1 MFSPESEAW
10 LTHEDRERLEDW
22 SWVLSIST
30 RGERTFLG
38 RGAVLGGLGPG
49 SQGAGACLRL
59 GGGVMHFRVE
69 LSMMAVTRVLIG
81 VLLRYCGAWRGLE
94 PGLGPAM
101 DSVREGLVKCAEARW
116 EHAVVERDMPRP
128 EILAPPPLTGDL
140 ERKHNQILFPF
151 YRSVMFW
158 RKVVFGTTNSQPS
171 TLFGEIFKLS
181 IYVPSSPDT
190 EYSSLHFDIS
200 HSNFSL
206 LYLAK
211 KEDTPLSTDPPISE
225 RLRRIPP
232 NTPEAESNSAAV
244 RSTGWLA
251 ILSTSSRSSVEDL
264 VLDTKAVSM
273 RVCRGLG
280 LRLSEAFIPLC
291 VNGRGR
297 N

>member
-81 VLLRYCGAWRGLE
+81 VLLRYCGACRGLE
-94 PGLGPAM
+94 PGLGPAI

-200 HSNFSL
+200 HSNSSL
-206 LYLAK
+206 PCQEGGHA
-211 KEDTPLSTDPPISE
+211 SVHGSAH
-225 RLRRIPP
+225 LR
-232 NTPEAESNSAAV
+232 AAPAH
-244 RSTGWLA
+244 SPQHAGA
-251 ILSTSSRSSVEDL
+251 
-264 VLDTKAVSM
+264 
-273 RVCRGLG
+273 RVKL
-280 LRLSEAFIPLC
+280 
-291 VNGRGR
+291 GRGPEHGVVGDPVHLVQVLGR
-297 N
+297 GPRAGHEGGLHESLSRPRPAPL

>member
-1 MFSPESEAW
+1 M
-10 LTHEDRERLEDW
+10 
-22 SWVLSIST
+22 LSIST

-49 SQGAGACLRL
+49 SRGAGACLRL

-94 PGLGPAM
+94 PGLGPAR
-101 DSVREGLVKCAEARW
+101 DSVREGLVKWAEARW

-128 EILAPPPLTGDL
+128 DILAPPPLTGDL

-158 RKVVFGTTNSQPS
+158 RKVVFGTTQTPNQAHYSEKYSSSQFTSPAPQ
-171 TLFGEIFKLS
+171 TLNILLS
-181 IYVPSSPDT
+181 ILIFLTLTP
-190 EYSSLHFDIS
+190 
-200 HSNFSL
+200 
-206 LYLAK
+206 LYLAR
-211 KEDTPLSTDPPISE
+211 KEDTPLSTDPPISD

-232 NTPEAESNSAAV
+232 NTPESNSAEV

-273 RVCRGLG
+273 RVCRGRG
-280 LRLSEAFIPLC
+280 LRLSEAFIALSDWQRSELAHFKPFPFIEFFCHKSLS
-291 VNGRGR
+291 V
-297 N
+297 